1 MDCGGLYEALAV
13 RRWASAEADGKSRPT
28 AIGQRRT
35 KMIPLKYNVQNL
47 KARGVSTLLSI
58 LGIGIV
64 IAVMLSMMALY
75 NGVKKATTTAASKD
89 AMMVLRE
96 GAQAEVSSWVTKE
109 AYRIIRALPGIQKD
123 SKAQPLI
130 SPEIVIAFKIPKKD
144 NPKGS
149 NVIVRGVTQNA
160 FAMRPYVHLVQGRM
174 FRPGS
179 SEVIVARR
187 IRDRFLN
194 IDLGDTFKFGP
205 QQWNVVGVFDA
216 GKSAFSSEMWA
227 DVDYLGQARKRTAYS
242 SLLVRPVDRAAFESI
257 KAAIANDNRL
267 KLQVKSESQ
276 YYDEQT
282 NGLLG
287 IVVLVFIVALFMVA
301 AAVLATMNT
310 MFAAVSSRK
319 KELATMRAIGY
330 KRRQILLAMVI
341 ESAFV
346 AFLGG
351 VAGII
356 LALPVNFISTGTIN
370 WQTFSEVAF
379 NFDVDRGVALMGLI
393 LAVVSGVI
401 GGLIPAATAA
411 RMPIVQALR
420 EI

>member
-1 MDCGGLYEALAV
+1 V
-13 RRWASAEADGKSRPT
+13 
-28 AIGQRRT
+28 
-35 KMIPLKYNVQNL
+35 IPLKYNIQNL
-47 KARGVSTLLSI
+47 KARGVSTLMSVF
-58 LGIGIV
+58 GIGIV

-75 NGVKKATTTAASKD
+75 NGVKKATTTSASKD

-109 AYRIIRALPGIQKD
+109 AFRIIRSLPGIQKD
-123 SKAQPLI
+123 PRGEPLI

-160 FAMRPYVHLVQGRM
+160 FAMRPYVHLIQGRM

-187 IRDRFLN
+187 IRDRFEN
-194 IDLGDTFKFGP
+194 TNLGDTFKFGP
-205 QQWNVVGVFDA
+205 QQWNVVGIFDA
-216 GKSAFSSEMWA
+216 PNSAFASEMWA
-227 DVDYLGQARKRTAYS
+227 DVDFLGQARKRTAYS
-242 SLLVRPVDRAAFESI
+242 SLLVRPVDRAGFESI
-257 KAAIANDNRL
+257 KAAISNDNRL
-267 KLQVKSESQ
+267 KLQVKTESQ
-276 YYDEQT
+276 YYNEQT

-287 IVVLVFIVALFMVA
+287 IVILVFIVALFMVA

-319 KELATMRAIGY
+319 KELATLRAIGY
-330 KRRQILLAMVI
+330 KRRQILLAIVI

-351 VAGII
+351 VAGLL
-356 LALPVNFISTGTIN
+356 LALPVNFISTGTVN
-370 WQTFSEVAF
+370 WSTFSEVAF

-401 GGLIPAATAA
+401 GGLIPAIGAA
-411 RMPIVQALR
+411 RLPITQALR

>member
-1 MDCGGLYEALAV
+1 
-13 RRWASAEADGKSRPT
+13 
-28 AIGQRRT
+28 
-35 KMIPLKYNVQNL
+35 MIPLKYNIQNL
-47 KARGVSTLLSI
+47 KARGVSTLMSVF
-58 LGIGIV
+58 GIGIV

-75 NGVKKATTTAASKD
+75 NGVKKATTTSASKD

-109 AYRIIRALPGIQKD
+109 AYRIIRALPGVQKD
-123 SKAQPLI
+123 PKGEALI

-160 FAMRPYVHLVQGRM
+160 FAMRPYVHLIQGRM
-174 FRPGS
+174 FHPGS

-187 IRDRFLN
+187 IRDRFEN
-194 IDLGDTFKFGP
+194 TNLGDSFKFGP
-205 QQWNVVGVFDA
+205 QQWHVVGIFDA
-216 GKSAFSSEMWA
+216 PNSAFASEMWA
-227 DVDYLGQARKRTAYS
+227 DVDFLGQARKRTAYS

-257 KAAIANDNRL
+257 KAAISNDNRL
-267 KLQVKSESQ
+267 KLQVKTESQ
-276 YYDEQT
+276 YYNEQT

-287 IVVLVFIVALFMVA
+287 IVILVFIVALFMVA

-319 KELATMRAIGY
+319 KELATLRAIGY
-330 KRRQILLAMVI
+330 KRRQILLAIVI

-351 VAGII
+351 VAGLL
-356 LALPVNFISTGTIN
+356 LALPVNFISTGTVN
-370 WQTFSEVAF
+370 WSTFSEVAF
-379 NFDVDRGVALMGLI
+379 NFDVDRGVAMMGLI

-401 GGLIPAATAA
+401 GGLIPAVGAA
-411 RMPIVQALR
+411 RLPITQALR

>member
-1 MDCGGLYEALAV
+1 
-13 RRWASAEADGKSRPT
+13 
-28 AIGQRRT
+28 
-35 KMIPLKYNVQNL
+35 MIPLKYNIQNL
-47 KARGVSTLLSI
+47 KARGLPTLMSI

-75 NGVKKATTTAASKD
+75 NGVKKATTTSASKD

-96 GAQAEVSSWVTKE
+96 GSQAEVSSWVTKE
-109 AYRIIRALPGIQKD
+109 AYRIIRSLPGIQKD
-123 SKAQPLI
+123 SKGQPLI
-130 SPEIVIAFKIPKKD
+130 SPEIVIAFKIAKKD

-174 FRPGS
+174 FRPGT
-179 SEVIVARR
+179 SEVIIARR

-194 IDLGDTFKFGP
+194 TDLGDTFKFGP
-205 QQWNVVGVFDA
+205 QQWNVVGIFDA
-216 GKSAFSSEMWA
+216 PNSAFASEIWA
-227 DVDYLGQARKRTAYS
+227 DVDFLGQARKRTAPS
-242 SLLVRPVDRAAFESI
+242 TLLVKPVDHAAFESI
-257 KAAIANDNRL
+257 KAAIKNDNRL
-267 KLQVKSESQ
+267 KLQVKTESQ
-276 YYDEQT
+276 YYEEQT

-287 IVVLVFIVALFMVA
+287 IVILVFIVALFMIA
-301 AAVLATMNT
+301 AAILATMNM

-330 KRRQILLAMVI
+330 KRRQILLAIVI

-351 VAGII
+351 VAGVL
-356 LALPVNFISTGTIN
+356 LALPVNFISTGTMN

-379 NFDVDRGVALMGLI
+379 NFDVDRGVALMGVA

>member
-13 RRWASAEADGKSRPT
+13 RRWPSAEADGNSRPT

-35 KMIPLKYNVQNL
+35 KMIPLKYNIQNL

-58 LGIGIV
+58 LGIAIV

-75 NGVKKATTTAASKD
+75 NGVKKATTTSASKD

-96 GAQAEVSSWVTKE
+96 GSQAEMSSWVTKE

-123 SKAQPLI
+123 SKGDPLI

-194 IDLGDTFKFGP
+194 TDLGDTFKFGP

-287 IVVLVFIVALFMVA
+287 IVILVFIVALFMVA

>member
-1 MDCGGLYEALAV
+1 MACGGSYEALGV
-13 RRWASAEADGKSRPT
+13 RRWPLAERLSGKTRPT

-35 KMIPLKYNVQNL
+35 TMIPLKYNIQNL
-47 KARGVSTLLSI
+47 KARGVSTLMSV

-64 IAVMLSMMALY
+64 IAVMLSMMGLY
-75 NGVKKATTTAASKD
+75 NGVDKATTTAASKD

-194 IDLGDTFKFGP
+194 IDLG
-205 QQWNVVGVFDA
+205 
-216 GKSAFSSEMWA
+216 
-227 DVDYLGQARKRTAYS
+227 
-242 SLLVRPVDRAAFESI
+242 
-257 KAAIANDNRL
+257 
-267 KLQVKSESQ
+267 
-276 YYDEQT
+276 
-282 NGLLG
+282 
-287 IVVLVFIVALFMVA
+287 
-301 AAVLATMNT
+301 
-310 MFAAVSSRK
+310 
-319 KELATMRAIGY
+319 
-330 KRRQILLAMVI
+330 
-341 ESAFV
+341 
-346 AFLGG
+346 
-351 VAGII
+351 
-356 LALPVNFISTGTIN
+356 
-370 WQTFSEVAF
+370 
-379 NFDVDRGVALMGLI
+379 
-393 LAVVSGVI
+393 
-401 GGLIPAATAA
+401 
-411 RMPIVQALR
+411 
-420 EI
+420 

>member
-1 MDCGGLYEALAV
+1 L
-13 RRWASAEADGKSRPT
+13 
-28 AIGQRRT
+28 
-35 KMIPLKYNVQNL
+35 IPLKYNIQNL
-47 KARGVSTLLSI
+47 KARGVSTLMSVF
-58 LGIGIV
+58 GIGIV

-75 NGVKKATTTAASKD
+75 NGVKKATTTTASKEL
-89 AMMVLRE
+89 MMVMRE

-109 AYRIIRALPGIQKD
+109 AYRIIRALPGVQKD
-123 SKAQPLI
+123 TKGEPMI
-130 SPEIVIAFKIPKKD
+130 SPEIVIAFKIAKKD
-144 NPKGS
+144 NPKGA

-179 SEVIVARR
+179 DEVIVARR
-187 IRDRFLN
+187 IRDRFQN
-194 IDLGDTFKFGP
+194 TNLGDTFKFGP
-205 QQWNVVGVFDA
+205 QYWHVVGIFDA
-216 GKSAFSSEMWA
+216 PNSAFASEMWA
-227 DVDYLGQARKRTAYS
+227 DVEFLGQARKRTAYS
-242 SLLVRPVDRAAFESI
+242 SLLVRPADRAAFESI

-276 YYDEQT
+276 YYNEQT

-287 IVVLVFIVALFMVA
+287 IVILVFIVALFMVA

-319 KELATMRAIGY
+319 KELATLRAIGY
-330 KRRQILLAMVI
+330 KRRQILLAIVI

-351 VAGII
+351 IAGIL
-356 LALPVNFISTGTIN
+356 LALPVNLISTGTIN

-379 NFDVDRGVALMGLI
+379 NFDVDRGVALLGLI

-401 GGLIPAATAA
+401 GGLIPAASAA
-411 RMPIVQALR
+411 RMPIAQALR

>member
-1 MDCGGLYEALAV
+1 
-13 RRWASAEADGKSRPT
+13 
-28 AIGQRRT
+28 
-35 KMIPLKYNVQNL
+35 MIPLKYNIQNL
-47 KARGVSTLLSI
+47 RARGVSTFMSI
-58 LGIGIV
+58 FGIGIV

-75 NGVKKATTTAASKD
+75 NGVKKATTTEASKD
-89 AMMVLRE
+89 SMMVLRE

-123 SKAQPLI
+123 SKGEPLI
-130 SPEIVIAFKIPKKD
+130 SPEIVIAFKVPKKD
-144 NPKGS
+144 NPKGA

-160 FAMRPYVHLVQGRM
+160 FAMRPYVRLIQGRM
-174 FRPGS
+174 FRPATN
-179 SEVIVARR
+179 ELIVARR

-194 IDLGDTFKFGP
+194 CDIGDTFKFGP
-205 QQWNVVGVFDA
+205 QEWRVVGVFDA
-216 GKSAFSSEMWA
+216 PNSAFASEIWA
-227 DVDYLGQARKRTAYS
+227 DVDFLGQARKRTAYS
-242 SLLVRPVDRAAFESI
+242 SLLIRPIDHSAFESI

-276 YYDEQT
+276 YYNEQT

-287 IVVLVFIVALFMVA
+287 IVILVFIVALFMVA
-301 AAVLATMNT
+301 AAILATMNT

-319 KELATMRAIGY
+319 KELATLRAIGY
-330 KRRQILLAMVI
+330 KRRQILLAIVI

-351 VAGII
+351 VAGI
-356 LALPVNFISTGTIN
+356 LLSLPVNFISTGTIN

-401 GGLIPAATAA
+401 GGFIPAATAA
-411 RMPIVQALR
+411 RMPITQALR